1 MFKRSLLLLI
11 IFSTNLL
18 TSALSKDILLIH
30 SYHRGY
36 KWSDDVSRV
45 VEKHFDKSADTY
57 LTTVYMDTKKIATQL
72 YFDRLFELFEE
83 QFRGREFDLIVAV
96 DNNALEFVIRYHPHL
111 FKGLPVVFLGIN
123 NFDEAMIYENNM
135 RSYITGVVEEVDI
148 RNNIDLILKIHP
160 DLEKLLIIND
170 RSRTGQAIRRDIY
183 RVLPEF
189 EDRLTFEYIDN
200 IEIEN
205 LKRKVENLPK
215 NTAILWVLLFKDK
228 AGKFFTYKES
238 LRQIKGVSQVPIYG
252 LWDFYLGEGI
262 VGGLLTSAAAQANSV
277 IGMIEAIFKGTTP
290 REIPILTKSP
300 NRYMFDYRM
309 LKKNNI
315 RVPDEIEIYRKI
327 NMPFSFYEKHKY
339 IIWLAVFVVTVIVV
353 ILILLIV
360 SATRRKKSEIA
371 LTNQLKFVSVL
382 MDSMPNPIHYKNL
395 KGEYIGCNKAFVDLL
410 GKTKQEVLGRSV
422 FDFFSS
428 EWAQEQTNKDKEL
441 LKSRA
446 TDNFEGTLHFED
458 GSSRVMTLNK
468 TVYSNIDG
476 QIGGIVTVMDD
487 VTERNQ
493 QKQFLIQ
500 RSKLAEVGEMV
511 TAIAHQWNEPL
522 VELSAILQDIE
533 FSYSQGE
540 MNSDMMKDF
549 VKESMIQI
557 QYMSQTHKDFR
568 NFLKPSTKKAI
579 FCAKK
584 ALDEVLEIVERQLF
598 YSHIKLSIT
607 CKDSSVQVFGYENE
621 FKQVLLNIIN
631 NAKNKI
637 TTTKKGQSITIHVE
651 AKRDKTLIEISDD
664 SGAIPEDI
672 IDFVFDPYFTT
683 SKDGTGFGLYMAK
696 IIIEEK
702 MDGEISVHNYLDS
715 VIFSIIVPSK
725 ERLK

>member
-1 MFKRSLLLLI
+1 MKSFLLLV
-11 IFSTNLL
+11 IFVSNLL
-18 TSALSKDILLIH
+18 ASTLSKDILLIH

-36 KWSDDVSRV
+36 KWSDDISSVI
-45 VEKHFDKSADTY
+45 EKHFDKSANIY

-72 YFDRLFELFEE
+72 YFDKLFELFEE
-83 QFRGREFDLIVAV
+83 QFKGRGFDLIVAA

-111 FKGLPVVFLGIN
+111 FQGLPVVFLGIN

-148 RNNIDLILKIHP
+148 RKNIDLILKIHP

-170 RSRTGQAIRRDIY
+170 HSRTGQALRRDIF

-189 EDRLTFEYIDN
+189 KDRLKFEYIDS
-200 IEIEN
+200 IDIEN
-205 LKRKVENLPK
+205 LKKKTESLTEK
-215 NTAILWVLLFKDK
+215 MAILWVLLFKDK
-228 AGKFFTYKES
+228 TGKFFTYKES
-238 LRQIKGVSQVPIYG
+238 LKQVKNASQVPIYG

-262 VGGLLTSAAAQANSV
+262 VGGLLTSATAQADSA
-277 IGMIEAIFKGTTP
+277 IKMIEAIFEGTAP

-300 NRYMFDYRM
+300 NKYIFDYDR
-309 LKKNNI
+309 LREHGIKI
-315 RVPDEIEIYRKI
+315 PSDIEVYKKI
-327 NMPFSFYEKHKY
+327 NMPFSFYEKY
-339 IIWLAVFVVTVIVV
+339 RYFIWLAIFVVTTIVSV
-353 ILILLIV
+353 LVLLIIGV
-360 SATRRKKSEIA
+360 AKRKRSEVA
-371 LTNQLKFVSVL
+371 LTNQLKFVNVL
-382 MDSMPNPIHYKNL
+382 MDAMPNPIHYKNL
-395 KGEYIGCNKAFVDLL
+395 KGEYIGCNKAFADLL
-410 GKTKQEVLGRSV
+410 NKTKHEVLGQSV
-422 FDFFSS
+422 FEFFSQ
-428 EWAQEQTNKDKEL
+428 EWAQEQANKDREL

-446 TDNFEGTLHFED
+446 TDFFEGTLHFQD
-458 GSSRVMTLNK
+458 GSSRVMTINK

-476 QIGGIVTVMDD
+476 RIGGIVTVMDD
-487 VTERNQ
+487 VTQKNQ

-500 RSKLAEVGEMV
+500 RAKLAEVGEMI

-533 FSYSQGE
+533 FSYSQGQ
-540 MNSDMMKDF
+540 MNSDMMKGF

-568 NFLKPSTKKAI
+568 NFLKPSTKRVI

-584 ALDEVLEIVERQLF
+584 ALNQVLEIVERQLF
-598 YSHIKLSIT
+598 YSHIELSVI
-607 CKDSSVQVFGYENE
+607 CEDDFVQVFGYENE

-637 TTTKKGQSITIHVE
+637 TTAKKGQSIAIHVE
-651 AKRDKTLIEISDD
+651 AKRDKTFIEISDD
-664 SGAIPEDI
+664 AGAIPEDI
-672 IDFVFDPYFTT
+672 IGFVFDPYFTT

-702 MDGEISVHNYLDS
+702 MDGEISVRNYLDS
-715 VIFSIIVPSK
+715 VVFSITVPNK
-725 ERLK
+725 EKLK